1 MGSRDGGL
9 PAALGEAADLP
20 WWVERLFE
28 GFGVAVVLCDSG
40 GVVRHVSPAALEL
53 VPGLVVG
60 RGMPGAGGG
69 VGDFEVVV
77 GAAVVVGVFREL
89 GDGWGAWVLRD
100 VGGERARDERVRSA
114 QVRGE
119 FLGRAGRQ
127 LGGSLNPARTVR
139 VVVELATELGWAATV
154 VLADGTYAHGV
165 RGGRTR
171 IGRWER
177 EALPRVLVDGLD
189 GSASGGIERHH
200 AEHFGGS
207 GWNSLVDLGEVAE
220 AVAVRLPGSEPAGAV
235 LVVWIASGDPAAV
248 ADPDG
253 AVLGEFAD
261 RAGVALAAARVHAQ
275 QVATAA
281 ALRESLLPGALPD
294 VAGLDFGAE
303 YRPATGIGALGG
315 DFYEVSPDGRA
326 FVFGGVVGEGARAAV
341 VGGRVRQVLGALR
354 LVGLPPLRALRVVN
368 ESLVDSGDG
377 RGGVVTAVVGV
388 VEPRGDG
395 GVRVELTGGGHLAPL
410 VLRNDGDV
418 RVVDVGGMAVGG
430 VARAV
435 FRSEVVELAAGESC
449 VFYSGG
455 VTGALGGGGGEEYGV
470 ERVRS
475 LLAHCHVMPAPA
487 VAERVVLGAQQ
498 WTSGAGHGDV
508 AVLVVRADPRRTG
521 A

>member
-9 PAALGEAADLP
+9 PTALGDVADLP
-20 WWVERLFE
+20 GWVERLFD
-28 GFGVAVVLCDSG
+28 GFGIAVVLCDLG
-40 GVVRHVSPAALEL
+40 GVVRHISSAALGL
-53 VPGLVVG
+53 LPGLVVG
-60 RGMPGAGGG
+60 RGVPGAREGG
-69 VGDFEVVV
+69 FEVVV
-77 GAAVVVGVFREL
+77 GVSVVIGRFREL

-100 VGGERARDERVRSA
+100 VGDERAREVAVR
-114 QVRGE
+114 
-119 FLGRAGRQ
+119 RAGVRADFLARASRQ
-127 LGGSLNPARTVR
+127 LGLSLNPARTVR
-139 VVVELATELGWAATV
+139 AVVELATELGRAATV
-154 VLADGTYAHGV
+154 VLVDGTYAHGE
-165 RGGRTR
+165 RGGSTR

-177 EALPRVLVDGLD
+177 ELLPGVLVDALEGA
-189 GSASGGIERHH
+189 ASGVERHH
-200 AEHFGGS
+200 AGHLGGS
-207 GWNSLVDLGEVAE
+207 GWNPLVDLGGVGE
-220 AVAVRLPGSEPAGAV
+220 AVTARLSGSELAGPV
-235 LVVWIASGDPAAV
+235 LVVWVAADDV
-248 ADPDG
+248 APVGDPDG
-253 AVLGEFAD
+253 TVLGEFAD

-294 VAGLDFGAE
+294 VAGVDFGAQ

-326 FVFGGVVGEGARAAV
+326 FVFGDVVGEGARAAV

-354 LVGLPPLRALRVVN
+354 LVGLPPRRALRVVN
-368 ESLVDSGDG
+368 ESLVESGDG

-388 VEPRGDG
+388 IEPRGDG

-410 VLRNDGDV
+410 VLRADGSV
-418 RVVDVGGMAVGG
+418 RVVDVGGMAVGE

-435 FRSEVVELAAGESC
+435 FRSETVELAAGESC
-449 VFYSGG
+449 VFYSDGITGARGG
-455 VTGALGGGGGEEYGV
+455 VGGEEYGV

-487 VAERVVLGAQQ
+487 VAERVALGAQQ
-498 WTSGAGHGDV
+498 WISGAGHGDI